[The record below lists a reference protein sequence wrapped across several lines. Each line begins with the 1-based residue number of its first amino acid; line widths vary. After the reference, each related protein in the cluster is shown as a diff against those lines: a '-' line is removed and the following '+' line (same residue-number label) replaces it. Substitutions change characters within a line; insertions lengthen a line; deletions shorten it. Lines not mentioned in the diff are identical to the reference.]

1 MNKRLVVKTIKESIT
16 VFLEKTRGYKLF
28 SPFYSGCGTILMF
41 HRVIQ
46 PEAAGRPRMPLNK
59 SMEVSPAYLEEIIGY
74 CKRHGYQ
81 FLTPGELPSH
91 LRDKD
96 RQKNKFVCFTFDD
109 GYADVYTTA
118 YPVFKKLNVPFT
130 VYIATDFP
138 DKKILLWWYAI
149 EDILMK
155 NERVDFSYNGI
166 ALAYDLKTPQQREKA
181 FFDLRSRIF
190 GMEMNVLRPFLENFC
205 LAHKTSLQ
213 SYTDNLTM
221 SWEQIRKLSED
232 PLVTIGSHTLSHMN
246 MRFLSAGAL
255 LREIMESK
263 SRIEAATGRVVRHFS
278 YPFGNYEAA
287 GEREFEYLKDSDYQ
301 TAVTTRN
308 THIFP
313 AHADHLFCLPR
324 IGIDGNNETIAH
336 FDLLMS
342 GALSAFQYLFKRVI
356 TKE

>member
-1 MNKRLVVKTIKESIT
+1 MNKRFLVRKIKQSIT
-16 VFLEKTRGYKLF
+16 GFLKKTGAYRLF

-41 HRVIQ
+41 HRVLE
-46 PEAAGRPRMPLNK
+46 PAPAGRPRLPLNK
-59 SMEVSPAYLEEIIGY
+59 SMEVSPAYLEEIIRY
-74 CKRHGYQ
+74 CIDHGYQ
-81 FLTPGELPSH
+81 FLTPGEIPGY

-96 RQKNKFVCFTFDD
+96 RQKIKFVCFTFDD
-109 GYADVYTTA
+109 GYADVYTVA
-118 YPVFKKLNVPFT
+118 YPVFKKFNVPFT

-138 DKKILLWWYAI
+138 DKKILLWWYAL

-155 NERVDFSYNGI
+155 NERIDFSCDGI
-166 ALAYDLKTPQQREKA
+166 TLSYELKTPQEREKA

-190 GMEMNVLRPFLENFC
+190 GMEQTALRAFLEQFC

-213 SYTDNLTM
+213 SYTDSLTM
-221 SWEQIRKLSED
+221 SWEQVRQLAED
-232 PLVTIGSHTLSHMN
+232 PLVTVGSHTLSHMN
-246 MRFLSAGAL
+246 MRFLSTESL
-255 LREIMESK
+255 LREIYESK
-263 SRIEAATGRVVRHFS
+263 SRIEAATGKSIRHFS
-278 YPFGNYEAA
+278 YPFGNNEAA
-287 GEREFEYLKDSDYQ
+287 GEREFEYLKASNYE

-308 THIFP
+308 THVFP

-324 IGIDGNNETIAH
+324 IGIDGNNETLAH